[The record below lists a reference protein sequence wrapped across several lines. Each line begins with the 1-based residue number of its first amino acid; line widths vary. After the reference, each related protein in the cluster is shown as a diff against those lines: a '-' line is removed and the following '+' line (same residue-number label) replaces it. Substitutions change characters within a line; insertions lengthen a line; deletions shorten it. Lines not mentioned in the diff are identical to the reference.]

1 MVVMEGSDAALQA
14 ATAGNHRIPS
24 WYTDPGSALTQ
35 PQEDLET
42 YFKGS
47 SSYFTQGLQSA
58 YTGVQSGRDS
68 QLRSTFYSPLN
79 SMWQA
84 TLGGPKPYSLE
95 PKSYSPSTPLS
106 GFYSSGYPPTPPKDS
121 TPDDPTRPS
130 NQSDDYIQSA
140 LPSSI
145 NTSDDLM
152 ASDMKP
158 NPESLMGFPS
168 FPYTSRKIQE
178 GSLNTSTASVDQLYG
193 PPPPLEQTSSPGT
206 SPTNLPSS
214 STSYSYYPNSNDLSS
229 SLYSGY
235 SSAASVFNSKGLQP
249 SRPRTKAR
257 SNAEGRECVN
267 CGATSTPLWRRD
279 GNGHYLCNACGLYYK
294 MNGQNRPL
302 IKPKRR
308 LSSSRREG
316 TSCANCKTTATTL
329 WRRNQNGEPVCNA
342 CGLYYKLHNVPRPL
356 TMKKDGIQTR
366 NRKLSAKSKKKR
378 GSVMDFFA
386 PFDTK
391 PFATFGSH
399 MGGMSSHLGSPM
411 SSYYGASMS
420 GMSGLSTNFGMPVS
434 MYSGQAAAVQSAMS
448 MSSMAGM
455 SSMSGLSSSGLG
467 SISQGGGLT
476 SVSSYPGSSSPYP
489 GSSSPLSSA
498 MQHSVIGAMT

>member
-14 ATAGNHRIPS
+14 AAAANHRIPS

-35 PQEDLET
+35 PQEELET

-58 YTGVQSGRDS
+58 YSGVQSGRDS

-121 TPDDPTRPS
+121 TPDDPSRPS
-130 NQSDDYIQSA
+130 NQSDDYIQSS

-178 GSLNTSTASVDQLYG
+178 
-193 PPPPLEQTSSPGT
+193 
-206 SPTNLPSS
+206 
-214 STSYSYYPNSNDLSS
+214 
-229 SLYSGY
+229 
-235 SSAASVFNSKGLQP
+235 
-249 SRPRTKAR
+249 
-257 SNAEGRECVN
+257 EGRECVN

-378 GSVMDFFA
+378 GSVMDFFS

-391 PFATFGSH
+391 PFGTFGSH

-467 SISQGGGLT
+467 SISQGGGLNA
-476 SVSSYPGSSSPYP
+476 VSSYPGSSSPYP

>member
-1 MVVMEGSDAALQA
+1 MKSSLDQPNDRNDDKVEFPSSHVGAGQEYPGYYQQPDLSHPSYGGYS
-14 ATAGNHRIPS
+14 TAGPFPLS
-24 WYTDPGSALTQ
+24 
-35 PQEDLET
+35 
-42 YFKGS
+42 
-47 SSYFTQGLQSA
+47 
-58 YTGVQSGRDS
+58 
-68 QLRSTFYSPLN
+68 SPL
-79 SMWQA
+79 
-84 TLGGPKPYSLE
+84 
-95 PKSYSPSTPLS
+95 
-106 GFYSSGYPPTPPKDS
+106 
-121 TPDDPTRPS
+121 
-130 NQSDDYIQSA
+130 
-140 LPSSI
+140 
-145 NTSDDLM
+145 
-152 ASDMKP
+152 
-158 NPESLMGFPS
+158 
-168 FPYTSRKIQE
+168 
-178 GSLNTSTASVDQLYG
+178 
-193 PPPPLEQTSSPGT
+193 
-206 SPTNLPSS
+206 
-214 STSYSYYPNSNDLSS
+214 
-229 SLYSGY
+229 
-235 SSAASVFNSKGLQP
+235 
-249 SRPRTKAR
+249 SRPRSHKCKP
-257 SNAEGRECVN
+257 SAEGRECVN

-342 CGLYYKLHNVPRPL
+342 CGLYYKLHNVARPL

-378 GSVMDFFA
+378 GSVMDFFS

-455 SSMSGLSSSGLG
+455 SSMSGLSAAGLG
-467 SISQGGGLT
+467 SVSQGSGGGLT
-476 SVSSYPGSSSPYP
+476 AVSSYPGSSSPYP
-489 GSSSPLSSA
+489 GSASPGSLSSA